1 MKADGRANCIGDC
14 TALWMWIANGQY
26 SLMSLTWQ
34 SWKVISAL
42 PDYISGQVQPTSE
55 IITAKI
61 EIITRNIEKMSFE
74 TMAFLHFKA
83 ISYIFIGDSI

>member
-1 MKADGRANCIGDC
+1 MVEYGRADCIGDC

-34 SWKVISAL
+34 SWKVI
-42 PDYISGQVQPTSE
+42 VQPTSE